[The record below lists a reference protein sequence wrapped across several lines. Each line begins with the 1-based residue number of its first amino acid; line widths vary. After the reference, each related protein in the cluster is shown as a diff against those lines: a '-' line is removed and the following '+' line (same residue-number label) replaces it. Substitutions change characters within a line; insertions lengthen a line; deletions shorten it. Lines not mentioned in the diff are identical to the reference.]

1 MNVTEAIDQVL
12 RRTDNVTESEADY
25 DERRQRLLEY
35 LREVFEEIWWLND
48 HQFRRRSTTVTV
60 PAMAGV
66 IEVPTRSLGT
76 YGGIYLNKAAH
87 GIGRQLEE
95 KPEQVIFDLQA
106 TDYSTALPEIYAYS
120 GSSGA
125 PNYLPQIIIP
135 INSSAVTLDVKYLA
149 NPPTLDEKANVEN
162 LKELPEKY
170 HQTVLIPGLRAKAR
184 ESTADNRWQ
193 NSVREWEKAKEW
205 FLREERRFQGTF
217 RQLPSFFGR
226 ARAGGY
232 SN

>member
-25 DERRQRLLEY
+25 ADRRQRLLEY

-48 HQFRRRSTTVTV
+48 FQFRRQSSSVTMTVGTGRVAV
-60 PAMAGV
+60 PS
-66 IEVPTRSLGT
+66 RSLGT

-87 GIGRQLEE
+87 ALGRQLEE
-95 KPEQVIFDLQA
+95 VPEQVIFDLQA
-106 TDYSTALPEIYAYS
+106 SNYTTSEPEQFAFS
-120 GSSGA
+120 GFTGA
-125 PNYLPQIIIP
+125 PDYLPYIITA
-135 INSSAVTLDVKYLA
+135 INSKAVTFDVHYLLD
-149 NPPTLDEKANVEN
+149 PPTLDEGTNVEN
-162 LKELPEKY
+162 LKLLPEKY

-205 FLREERRFQGTF
+205 FMREERRFQGTF
-217 RQLPSFFGR
+217 RQLPSFFGQR
-226 ARAGGY
+226 RLGGY
-232 SN
+232 